1 MPFRMA
7 ETESV
12 AVVKVIGIGGGGGNA
27 INTMVENRLQGV
39 EFIVANTDKQA
50 LEQSKADICLQLGP
64 SITKGLGAGADPDIG
79 TQSAHESIEEVKES
93 LVGADMVFIT
103 AGLGGGTGT
112 GAAPVVAKI
121 SKELGALTVAV
132 VTKPFSFEGKNR
144 RLNGEHGWQELHKY
158 ADTIITVPNDRLL
171 SLMQKTSK
179 LADMLSLAD
188 TVLLQAVKGITDL
201 INVPGLINADFADLR
216 TVMKEVGP
224 AIMGSAA
231 AVGENRASEAAKRAI
246 DNQLLEDVGID
257 GARGLLINISATEE
271 TFTMAEFMEASALI
285 QDKVDEDAKVVI
297 GALYDDSLGDELHVT
312 VIATGVGELSSQER
326 TIAQVDDLPRKQHHE
341 APVKHTKLQP
351 QMPQQQQQRPIEPV
365 RTQHPLKPESEKQQT
380 FKPAVANTS
389 PRATVLQG
397 SNFDAFDNF
406 GPTRGNR
413 GIDKEEPKRDE
424 RLSEDYLETPT
435 YLRKKAN

>member
-7 ETESV
+7 ESEGV
-12 AVVKVIGIGGGGGNA
+12 AAVKVIGIGGGGGNA
-27 INTMVENRLQGV
+27 INTMVANRLQGV
-39 EFIVANTDKQA
+39 QFIVANTDKQA
-50 LEQSKADICLQLGP
+50 LDQSKADICLQIGP
-64 SITKGLGAGADPDIG
+64 SITKGLGAGADPETG
-79 TQSAHESIEEVKES
+79 AQSAHESLEELKES
-93 LVGADMVFIT
+93 LRGSDMVFVT

-132 VTKPFSFEGKNR
+132 VTKPFSFEGKH
-144 RLNGEHGWQELHKY
+144 RLKNAEIGWKQLQQY

-179 LADMLSLAD
+179 LSDMLSLAD

-216 TVMKEVGP
+216 TVMGEVGP
-224 AIMGSAA
+224 AIMGSGVAA
-231 AVGENRASEAAKRAI
+231 GENRATEAARRAI

-271 TFTMAEFMEASALI
+271 SFTMAEFMEASALI
-285 QDKVDEDAKVVI
+285 QDKVDDDAKVVI

-312 VIATGVGELSSQER
+312 VIATGVGDVSSRQE
-326 TIAQVDDLPRKQHHE
+326 TIAQVGDLSLR
-341 APVKHTKLQP
+341 QP
-351 QMPQQQQQRPIEPV
+351 
-365 RTQHPLKPESEKQQT
+365 KPDSEIDIQSQNAV
-380 FKPAVANTS
+380 KPAPANRQKRVAHL
-389 PRATVLQG
+389 PG
-397 SNFDAFDNF
+397 SNFDALDNLGPARRGFDKDSE
-406 GPTRGNR
+406 R
-413 GIDKEEPKRDE
+413 RD
-424 RLSEDYLETPT
+424 SGWNEDYLETPT

>member
-12 AVVKVIGIGGGGGNA
+12 AVVKVIGLGGGGGNA
-27 INTMVENRLQGV
+27 INTMVYNKLQGV

-50 LEQSKADICLQLGP
+50 LDQSKADICIQLGP
-64 SITKGLGAGADPDIG
+64 SITKGLGAGADPETG
-79 TQSAHESIEEVKES
+79 AQSAHESMEEVKDCLS
-93 LVGADMVFIT
+93 GSDMVFIT

-132 VTKPFSFEGKNR
+132 VTKPFNFEGKQRQRNA
-144 RLNGEHGWQELHKY
+144 EAGWQELHKY

-179 LADMLSLAD
+179 LSDMLSLAD

-224 AIMGSAA
+224 AIMGSAS
-231 AVGENRASEAAKRAI
+231 AVGENRAVEAAKRAI

-271 TFTMAEFMEASALI
+271 SFTMAEFMEASALI

-297 GALYDDSLGDELHVT
+297 GALYDDSLGDALQVT
-312 VIATGVGELSSQER
+312 VIATGVGDVSTRER
-326 TIAQVDDLPRKQHHE
+326 TIAQVGDLPRKQQYE
-341 APVKHTKLQP
+341 VPVKPPK
-351 QMPQQQQQRPIEPV
+351 PV
-365 RTQHPLKPESEKQQT
+365 DSVRMQHPLKPEADRQQPY
-380 FKPAVANTS
+380 KPALANRA
-389 PRATVLQG
+389 PKATVLPG
-397 SNFDAFDNF
+397 SNFDVFDNF

-413 GIDKEEPKRDE
+413 SLEKDE
-424 RLSEDYLETPT
+424 HKPSERINEDYLETPT

>member
-12 AVVKVIGIGGGGGNA
+12 AVVKVIGLGGGGGNA
-27 INTMVENRLQGV
+27 INTMVDNKLQGV
-39 EFIVANTDKQA
+39 DFIVANTDKQA
-50 LEQSKADICLQLGP
+50 LDQSKADICIQLGP
-64 SITKGLGAGADPDIG
+64 SITKGLGAGADPETG
-79 TQSAHESIEEVKES
+79 AQSAHESMEEVKECLLGS
-93 LVGADMVFIT
+93 DMVFIT

-132 VTKPFSFEGKNR
+132 VTKPFNFEGRQRQRNA
-144 RLNGEHGWQELHKY
+144 EAGWQELHKY

-179 LADMLSLAD
+179 LCDMLSLAD

-224 AIMGSAA
+224 AIMGSAS
-231 AVGENRASEAAKRAI
+231 AVGESRAVEAAKRAI

-271 TFTMAEFMEASALI
+271 SFTMAEFMEASALI
-285 QDKVDEDAKVVI
+285 QEKVDEDAKVVI
-297 GALYDDSLGDELHVT
+297 GALYDESLGDELQVT
-312 VIATGVGELSSQER
+312 VIATGVGDVSTRER
-326 TIAQVDDLPRKQHHE
+326 TIAQVGDLPHKQNYD
-341 APVKHTKLQP
+341 ALVKHPKP
-351 QMPQQQQQRPIEPV
+351 AEPV
-365 RTQHPLKPESEKQQT
+365 RTPHPLKPEGERQQP
-380 FKPAVANTS
+380 FKPAVANR
-389 PRATVLQG
+389 PPKATVLPG

-406 GPTRGNR
+406 GPTRGSR
-413 GIDKEEPKRDE
+413 SLEKEEHRPAE
-424 RLSEDYLETPT
+424 RLNEDYLETPT

>member
-12 AVVKVIGIGGGGGNA
+12 ALVKVIGVGGGGGNA
-27 INTMVENRLQGV
+27 INTMVTNRLQGV
-39 EFIVANTDKQA
+39 QFIAANTDKQA
-50 LEQSKADICLQLGP
+50 LDQSKADICLQLGP
-64 SITKGLGAGADPDIG
+64 SITKGLGAGADPETG
-79 TQSAHESIEEVKES
+79 AQAALESIEDIKQALKGS
-93 LVGADMVFIT
+93 DMVFVT

-112 GAAPVVAKI
+112 GAAPVVAKVG
-121 SKELGALTVAV
+121 KELGALTVAV
-132 VTKPFSFEGKNR
+132 VTKPFSFEGKHRSRNAD
-144 RLNGEHGWQELHKY
+144 EGWNELQKY

-179 LADMLSLAD
+179 LSDMLSLAD

-224 AIMGSAA
+224 AIMGSASA
-231 AVGENRASEAAKRAI
+231 IGENRAAEAAKRAI

-271 TFTMAEFMEASALI
+271 SFTMAEFMEASALI
-285 QDKVDEDAKVVI
+285 QEKVDEDAKVVI

-312 VIATGVGELSSQER
+312 VIATGVGDVRQKQE
-326 TIAQVDDLPRKQHHE
+326 TIAQVDDLPRKH
-341 APVKHTKLQP
+341 
-351 QMPQQQQQRPIEPV
+351 QRV
-365 RTQHPLKPESEKQQT
+365 ESEQQGY
-380 FKPAVANTS
+380 KPAPANR
-389 PRATVLQG
+389 PQRIAVLPN
-397 SNFDAFDNF
+397 SNFDAFDNL
-406 GPTRGNR
+406 GPGRGSER
-413 GIDKEEPKRDE
+413 EERPRTDGW
-424 RLSEDYLETPT
+424 REDYLETPT